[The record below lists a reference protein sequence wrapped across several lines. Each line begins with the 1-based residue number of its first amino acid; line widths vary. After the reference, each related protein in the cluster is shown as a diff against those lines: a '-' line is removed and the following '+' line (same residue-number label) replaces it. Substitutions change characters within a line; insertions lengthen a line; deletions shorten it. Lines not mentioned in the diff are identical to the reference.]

1 MVGTYVE
8 AQILSDV
15 VDLVVDLSLDII
27 DDVVKEAD
35 NTIRAVRARRVEKL
49 LADARCVELRKEST
63 FIPLLLKKLSGSSRL
78 TVTMA

>member
-35 NTIRAVRARRVEKL
+35 NTVRAVRARRVEKL
-49 LADARCVELRKEST
+49 ADARCVELRGRVSIGFSAMVNIIK
-63 FIPLLLKKLSGSSRL
+63 SSQL